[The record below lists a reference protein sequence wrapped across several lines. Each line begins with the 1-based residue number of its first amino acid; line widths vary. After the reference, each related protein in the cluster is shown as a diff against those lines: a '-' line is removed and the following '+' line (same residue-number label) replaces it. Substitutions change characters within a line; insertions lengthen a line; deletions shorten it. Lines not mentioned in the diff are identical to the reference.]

1 MVLVLDPGEITRSL
15 QNTEYHLSPAQ
26 PCPHPP
32 TRRTSA
38 TAPLSSN
45 MNMRLFWWRVNM
57 LGGAGALHYSWH
69 QWVLGLGWANILRD
83 SHSSRRKYY
92 IQGKLFIA
100 FKLNAYWMD
109 KLFSFL
115 HQTLKLLNIGSKAR
129 VYTHNAYFFWS
140 EKGQL
145 KPHSKFPFI
154 KKITDH
160 PSSYEGII

>member
-1 MVLVLDPGEITRSL
+1 MILVLDPGEITRSL

-26 PCPHPP
+26 PNHVPIPHVPS
-32 TRRTSA
+32 T
-38 TAPLSSN
+38 PLSSN
-45 MNMRLFWWRVNM
+45 TRLFWWRVNM
-57 LGGAGALHYSWH
+57 LGGAGALHYSGH

-145 KPHSKFPFI
+145 KPHL
-154 KKITDH
+154 KI
-160 PSSYEGII
+160 P